1 VGRHSSGASWPF
13 VRSVLG
19 WIVPWVLGAVLV
31 GGAAWGSA
39 TWIGGDDAV
48 APPRAAESTAAPE
61 PDPSPTEVPTP
72 VPSAST
78 ERKTER
84 KKPDR
89 KGAKEDGPRPASFAG
104 TSVQVLNGTGGVT
117 GAAERMA
124 DRLARLGFE
133 VIAVDDALG
142 NFRDTTVYWTSDSA
156 RPQAEALAARY
167 GWRAEPRR
175 ANLSPTVDVHVIVG
189 LDEA

>member
-1 VGRHSSGASWPF
+1 MGRHSSGASWPF

-19 WIVPWVLGAVLV
+19 WIVPWLVGAILI
-31 GGAAWGSA
+31 GGAAWGSV
-39 TWIGGDDAV
+39 TWVGGDDAV
-48 APPRAAESTAAPE
+48 APPAAPSSSAAPE
-61 PDPSPTEVPTP
+61 PDPSPTPVPTP
-72 VPSAST
+72 ASSASAT
-78 ERKTER
+78 PEPEPR
-84 KKPDR
+84 KPDR
-89 KGAKEDGPRPASFAG
+89 RGEKEDGDRPASFAG

-142 NFRDTTVYWTSDSA
+142 NFPHTTVYWTSDSS
-156 RPQAEALAARY
+156 RPQAEALAVRY

-175 ANLSPTVDVHVIVG
+175 TNLSPTVDVHVIVG